1 MTQEGFKIMRNTK
14 LALLG
19 VAVFAMTLATGCA
32 KPPQVEIDAVK
43 ASLASVEADA
53 SKYAAEGWN
62 KAQQAVNALNAEVEA
77 QANKFALFRSYTKSK
92 ELAAAANQAITEAK
106 DAAVAAKEA
115 AKTAAN
121 ETLAAAKTALDAAST
136 AMADLGKCKRQPKD
150 FKKDMELMKGTYDG
164 LAAQVGSIES
174 AIASEDFL
182 GAKAQADSL
191 KSSVDTL
198 VTDLQGA
205 KVKIKC

>member
-1 MTQEGFKIMRNTK
+1 MRNTK

-43 ASLASVEADA
+43 ASLTGIEGDA
-53 SKYAAEGWN
+53 SKYAADGWN
-62 KAQQAVNALNAEVEA
+62 KAQQAVNAVNAEVEA

-92 ELAAAANQAITEAK
+92 ELIAAANQAITEAK
-106 DAAVAAKEA
+106 DAAAAAKEA
-115 AKTAAN
+115 AKNAAN
-121 ETLAAAKTALDAAST
+121 ETLAAAKTALGAANT
-136 AMADLGKCKRQPKD
+136 AMADLAKCKRQPKD
-150 FKKDMELMKGTYDG
+150 FKKDMELMKGNYDG
-164 LAAQVGSIES
+164 LAAQVAGIES
-174 AIASEDFL
+174 AIASEDYL